1 MVSGLV
7 QRRRD
12 PETSTSTN
20 TKKEKS
26 AARDALKFFF
36 NDDGAVFREFVLGNE
51 THKHINNTNNTN
63 TNTNTTT

>member
-12 PETSTSTN
+12 PETSTNTN

-36 NDDGAVFREFVLGNE
+36 NDDVVVFREFVLGNE
-51 THKHINNTNNTN
+51 THEYINTNSNTN
-63 TNTNTTT
+63 TKY

>member
-12 PETSTSTN
+12 PETSTNTNTN

-36 NDDGAVFREFVLGNE
+36 NDDGVVFREFVLGNE
-51 THKHINNTNNTN
+51 TLEYINTNSNTN
-63 TNTNTTT
+63 TKY

>member
-12 PETSTSTN
+12 PEANTNVN
-20 TKKEKS
+20 TKKDKS

-36 NDDGAVFREFVLGNE
+36 NDDGAVFREFVLGMIPM
-51 THKHINNTNNTN
+51 TTLIVILIINIR
-63 TNTNTTT
+63 